1 MLSCNQGNQLYE
13 LIIFLL
19 ANRSNGTAETMPF
32 RVRGMRLPA
41 FSLKG
46 LFGVA
51 AFFFIF
57 ILAFGHIA
65 FALTPE
71 ERAELERQL
80 AEVEAQ
86 IELNK
91 NDLSVTQKERTT
103 LEREVSALNKKIQ
116 SAQLGIKQRD
126 LKIKQIN
133 GDVGELQRGIGN
145 LDIKVSSSQQSLA
158 QIIRLTREIDDTTL
172 VELALGKSITE
183 LFEDIDDF
191 ERIQAALDQ
200 SFAEMAATRSDLAA
214 RKTALEEKK
223 MEEADLLQLQQL
235 QKKDLQETE
244 AEKKTL
250 VKVAKGQEANFQK
263 VIAEKQRT
271 ATQIKNALFG
281 LRDGG
286 AIPFG
291 TAYQYAK
298 DASEKTGVAPA
309 LILAVLRQETNL
321 GENVGKCLLT
331 NSPSKGDGKGKNS
344 GTLIRGVMKPDRDVD
359 PFMAITAE
367 LGIDPSSQV
376 VSCPQSV
383 GYGGAMGP
391 AQFIPSTW
399 VLYKARL
406 SAATGENPPNPWQAR
421 TAIFATAML
430 MADNGA
436 DQGTRESERRAALR
450 YFAGGNWNK
459 PAFSFYG
466 SGVLKYRDQYQAD
479 INVLLGQ

>member
-1 MLSCNQGNQLYE
+1 
-13 LIIFLL
+13 
-19 ANRSNGTAETMPF
+19 
-32 RVRGMRLPA
+32 MRLPA
-41 FSLKG
+41 LNFKGVFSAVS
-46 LFGVA
+46 LFC
-51 AFFFIF
+51 I
-57 ILAFGHIA
+57 ILLCSLFALSQIA
-65 FALTPE
+65 LALTPE

-86 IELNK
+86 IEKNK
-91 NDLSVTQKERTT
+91 NDLTVTQKERTS
-103 LEREVSALNKKIQ
+103 LERDVAVLNAKISQ
-116 SAQLGIKQRD
+116 AQLGIKQRD

-133 GDVGELQRGIGN
+133 GDVGELQRGIGT
-145 LDIKVSSSQQSLA
+145 LDSKVASSQQSLA
-158 QIIRLTREIDDTTL
+158 QILRLTREIDDTTL

-191 ERIQAALDQ
+191 ERIQIALDQ
-200 SFAEMAATRSDLAA
+200 SFTEMAATRSDLAS
-214 RKTALEEKK
+214 RKSALEEKRI
-223 MEEADLLQLQQL
+223 EEADLLQLQQL

-250 VKVAKGQEANFQK
+250 VKVAKGQEANYQK

-298 DASEKTGVAPA
+298 EAEAKTGVAAA
-309 LILAVLRQETNL
+309 LTLGVLRQETNL

-331 NSPSKGDGKGKNS
+331 NSPNKGDGMGKNS
-344 GTLIRGVMKPDRDVD
+344 GTPIKAVMKPDRDVD
-359 PFMAITAE
+359 PFMQITAE
-367 LGIDPSSQV
+367 LGIDPASQV

-399 VLYKARL
+399 VLYKNRL
-406 SAATGENPPNPWQAR
+406 AAATGENPPNPWQAR

-459 PAFSFYG
+459 PAYSFYG

>member
-1 MLSCNQGNQLYE
+1 MP
-13 LIIFLL
+13 LL
-19 ANRSNGTAETMPF
+19 ARST
-32 RVRGMRLPA
+32 
-41 FSLKG
+41 KG
-46 LFGVA
+46 LFSVA
-51 AFFFIF
+51 AFFLVL
-57 ILAFGHIA
+57 ILAFGQIA
-65 FALTPE
+65 YALTPE

-91 NDLSVTQKERTT
+91 NDLSVTQKERTS
-103 LEREVSALNKKIQ
+103 LERDVAVLNAKISQ
-116 SAQLGIKQRD
+116 AQLGIRQRD
-126 LKIKQIN
+126 LKIKQLN
-133 GDVGELQRGIGN
+133 GDVGELQRGIGT
-145 LDIKVSSSQQSLA
+145 LDTKVTASQKSLA
-158 QIIRLTREIDDTTL
+158 QILRLTREIDDMTL
-172 VELALGKSITE
+172 VELALGQSITE

-191 ERIQAALDQ
+191 ERIQLALDQ
-200 SFAEMAATRSDLAA
+200 QFTQIAATRSDLAS
-214 RKTALEEKK
+214 RKSALEEKK

-235 QKKDLQETE
+235 QRKDLQQTE

-250 VKVAKGQEANFQK
+250 VKVAKGQEANYQK

-271 ATQIKNALFG
+271 ATQIKSALFG
-281 LRDGG
+281 LRDSG

-298 DASEKTGVAPA
+298 DASAKTGVEPA
-309 LILAVLRQETNL
+309 LILAILRQETNL
-321 GENVGKCLLT
+321 GENVGQCLLT
-331 NSPSKGDGKGKNS
+331 NLPNKGDGKGKNT
-344 GTLIRGVMKPDRDVD
+344 GTPFKGVMKPDRDVD

-367 LGIDPSSQV
+367 LGIDPTVQV
-376 VSCPQSV
+376 VSCPQSI

-391 AQFIPSTW
+391 SQFIPSTW
-399 VLYKARL
+399 VLYKSRL
-406 SAATGENPPNPWQAR
+406 AAATGENPPSPWHAR

-459 PAFSFYG
+459 PSFSFYG
-466 SGVLKYRDQYQAD
+466 TGVMKYRDQYQAD